1 MKCEGEKCMR
11 KNRAEHEVRNIYL
24 YNEMKRLLDNA
35 TEEVK
40 EKTVGNAFVSITRKV
55 EILSVLRGMKYWD
68 QEKDIYLLASAI
80 DNLSYLKK
88 DVPEKKKD
96 IAEEI
101 VYDILKIKN
110 LEEEE
115 KTDRN
120 AQTIK
125 FWIKKTL
132 KDLEEFKK

>member
-1 MKCEGEKCMR
+1 MR

-68 QEKDIYLLASAI
+68 QEKDIYLLSSAI

-88 DVPEKKKD
+88 YVPEKKKD